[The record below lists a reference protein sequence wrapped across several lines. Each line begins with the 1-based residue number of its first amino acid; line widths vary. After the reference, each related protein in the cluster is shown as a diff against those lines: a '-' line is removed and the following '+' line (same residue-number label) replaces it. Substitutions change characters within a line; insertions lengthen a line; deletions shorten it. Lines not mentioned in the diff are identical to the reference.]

1 MALDLIKRSVMLLF
15 SIVKPSLITFQGVN
29 PSESAETISVKIS
42 NSKED
47 VSTYFNDG
55 QRKVDF
61 VLVSHELTSGDGQ
74 GQGSS
79 AVTAAAQAFK

>member
-1 MALDLIKRSVMLLF
+1 MGPVKRSVILDLFIFKPLL
-15 SIVKPSLITFQGVN
+15 LTFQGVH
-29 PSESAETISVKIS
+29 PSESAETISVKIN

-61 VLVSHELTSGDGQ
+61 VLVSQELTSGAGQ
-74 GQGSS
+74 GEGSS

>member
-1 MALDLIKRSVMLLF
+1 MAPDLKRSVILDLFIFKPLL
-15 SIVKPSLITFQGVN
+15 LTFQGVHH
-29 PSESAETISVKIS
+29 SESADTISVKIN

-61 VLVSHELTSGDGQ
+61 VLVSQELTSGAGQ
-74 GQGSS
+74 GEGSS

>member
-1 MALDLIKRSVMLLF
+1 MVPVPDHKRSVLRLSMLHF
-15 SIVKPSLITFQGVN
+15 KNTFKGVH
-29 PSESAETISVKIS
+29 PSESSETISVKIS

-61 VLVSHELTSGDGQ
+61 VLVSQEMAGASGSEGAT
-74 GQGSS
+74 

>member
-1 MALDLIKRSVMLLF
+1 MAPDLKRSVMLDLLIF
-15 SIVKPSLITFQGVN
+15 KPSLSTFQGVH
-29 PSESAETISVKIS
+29 PSESAETISVKIN

-61 VLVSHELTSGDGQ
+61 VLVSQELTSGAGQ
-74 GQGSS
+74 GEGSS